1 MVRGLPAAIMRRR
14 GDTEDRGKSS
24 GTVIT
29 RTRHWPSRST
39 FTKHQLRLEIHIFP
53 KIPYIKEQKC
63 YALDSHFSPSTIA
76 VINTEMLSC
85 FGFRSRDEEHEP
97 LLPRYNDDTT
107 LQTRLHEKL
116 HTYQML
122 RAMSHGY
129 MPSNEQVI
137 IHLRSLLSAD
147 VLNPDTPDL
156 SDSGRSLIRSTKLFL
171 TQFIDLLSHKN
182 SHDQIQDFIW
192 CLAKARL
199 HVDTA
204 DLAARAGRVK
214 AKADTQAAYE
224 SLRTVGSLL
233 LTNSDFRVFLSD
245 LGTVSREV
253 FRDTAFSLA
262 NVSKQTAE
270 ELDPE
275 EPVQANGSSE
285 PPSKQ
290 DLEEDVKDVAKIVS
304 KGAVDVAHDAEQS
317 VAEHISGDEGKA
329 LAQRLKKAVGRLRKR
344 PDYSSSVSTLSML
357 LQRYMLTYSHVVVDT
372 ASALEDDVNANPEAD
387 RALHNFWLLLT
398 SIGDKSEWKG
408 VEESLNALIDDGKT
422 DPNFDEFVQH
432 LTKLIH
438 EMLSDPDFFDQV
450 SDRFQ
455 QLREK
460 SHDLT
465 ARSSMS
471 EHLDQL
477 LVHAH
482 AAMQSVLRDEDIH
495 KLLSTSSRIMHT
507 LSPSGAYTNSA
518 LITDSINVFVPM
530 VIQAIQYIPI
540 PRVEVST
547 PAIDLLLENLI
558 LEPGRT
564 VNASSFFPFKFNV
577 STRNDVEVRK
587 ARLRTTSSLKSLV
600 TIKISGM
607 SIAAEDLG
615 YWFRVHSGLMRFVD
629 QGLAGFHLDE
639 RGLDIALD
647 IEIGRDRMD
656 KIVSLRRVGVTIHHL
671 NYSLTKSKFA
681 CIAWLLKPIIRPIV
695 KRALEAKIAA
705 AIAEGL
711 QTLNRELLFARERLR
726 ATRIA
731 SPDDL
736 WTFVKAVAARLTP
749 APDPD
754 VEARIGV
761 KTGAGVFRG
770 RYAPGS
776 LMRIWEEEGRMAAQ
790 RVYEYQQG
798 GWRNSIFDVHAVP
811 AS

>member
-1 MVRGLPAAIMRRR
+1 
-14 GDTEDRGKSS
+14 
-24 GTVIT
+24 
-29 RTRHWPSRST
+29 
-39 FTKHQLRLEIHIFP
+39 
-53 KIPYIKEQKC
+53 
-63 YALDSHFSPSTIA
+63 
-76 VINTEMLSC
+76 MLSC
-85 FGFRSRDEEHEP
+85 FGFRSRNDDEHEP
-97 LLPRYNDDTT
+97 LLPRYNDDTA

-137 IHLRSLLSAD
+137 IHLRTLLAAD
-147 VLNPDTPDL
+147 VLNPDIPDL
-156 SDSGRSLIRSTKLFL
+156 SDSGRTLVRSTKLWL
-171 TQFIDLLSHKN
+171 TQFIDLLDHKN
-182 SHDQIQDFIW
+182 SRDQIQDFIW

-204 DLAARAGRVK
+204 DIAARAGRVK
-214 AKADTQAAYE
+214 VKADTQAAYQ

-245 LGTVSREV
+245 LGTVGKEV

-262 NVSKQTAE
+262 DVSKQTAE
-270 ELDPE
+270 QLDPDH
-275 EPVQANGSSE
+275 PVEANGSSK
-285 PPSKQ
+285 PPTKQ
-290 DLEEDVKDVAKIVS
+290 DLEEDVKGVANIVS

-317 VAEHISGDEGKA
+317 VKEHISGSEGDA

-344 PDYSSSVSTLSML
+344 PDYADSVSTLSML

-372 ASALEDDVNANPEAD
+372 ASALEEDVNVNPEAD
-387 RALHNFWLLLT
+387 KALHNFWLLLT
-398 SIGDKSEWKG
+398 SLGDANEWKG

-432 LTKLIH
+432 LSRLVQ
-438 EMLSDPDFFDQV
+438 EMLSDPEFFEHL
-450 SDRFQ
+450 SDNFQ
-455 QLREK
+455 QLRKE
-460 SHDLT
+460 SQNLT

-477 LVHAH
+477 LVHSR
-482 AAMQSVLRDEDIH
+482 AAMQSVLRDQDIH
-495 KLLSTSSRIMHT
+495 KLLNTSSRIIKT
-507 LSPSGAYTNSA
+507 LSPSGEYTNSE
-518 LITDSINVFVPM
+518 LITDSINVFVPLA
-530 VIQAIQYIPI
+530 VQAIQYIPI

-558 LEPGRT
+558 LEPGKT

-577 STRNDVEVRK
+577 STRNDIEVRK
-587 ARLRTTSSLKSLV
+587 ARLRTTSSVKSLV
-600 TIKISGM
+600 TLKISGM
-607 SIAAEDLG
+607 SIAADDLG
-615 YWFRVHSGLMRFVD
+615 YWFRVHSGLLRLVD

-647 IEIGRDRMD
+647 LEIGRDRMD

-681 CIAWLLKPIIRPIV
+681 CIAWLLKPLIRPIV

-711 QTLNRELLFARERLR
+711 QTLNRELLYARERLR

-736 WTFVKAVAARLTP
+736 WTFIKAVAARLTP

-761 KTGAGVFRG
+761 KTGHGVFKG

-776 LMRIWEEEGRMAAQ
+776 LMRIWEEEGRVAAQ
-790 RVYEYQQG
+790 KVYEYQQG
-798 GWRNSIFDVHAVP
+798 GWRNRIFDVQAVP
-811 AS
+811 T

>member
-1 MVRGLPAAIMRRR
+1 
-14 GDTEDRGKSS
+14 
-24 GTVIT
+24 
-29 RTRHWPSRST
+29 
-39 FTKHQLRLEIHIFP
+39 
-53 KIPYIKEQKC
+53 
-63 YALDSHFSPSTIA
+63 
-76 VINTEMLSC
+76 MLSC
-85 FGFRSRDEEHEP
+85 FGFRSRNDDEHEP
-97 LLPRYNDDTT
+97 LLPRYNDDTA

-137 IHLRSLLSAD
+137 IHLRTLLAAD
-147 VLNPDTPDL
+147 VLNPDIPDL
-156 SDSGRSLIRSTKLFL
+156 SDSGRTLVRSTKLWL
-171 TQFIDLLSHKN
+171 TQFIDLLDHKN
-182 SHDQIQDFIW
+182 SQDQIQDFIW

-204 DLAARAGRVK
+204 DIAARAGRVK
-214 AKADTQAAYE
+214 VKADTQAAYQ

-245 LGTVSREV
+245 LGTVGKEV

-262 NVSKQTAE
+262 DVSKQTAE
-270 ELDPE
+270 QLDPDH
-275 EPVQANGSSE
+275 PVEANGSSE
-285 PPSKQ
+285 PPTKQ
-290 DLEEDVKDVAKIVS
+290 DLQDDVKDVANIVS

-317 VAEHISGDEGKA
+317 VVEHISGSEGDA
-329 LAQRLKKAVGRLRKR
+329 LTQRLKKAVGRLRKR
-344 PDYSSSVSTLSML
+344 PDYSDSVSTLSML
-357 LQRYMLTYSHVVVDT
+357 LQRYMLTYSNVVVDT
-372 ASALEDDVNANPEAD
+372 ASALEDDVNVNPEANK
-387 RALHNFWLLLT
+387 ALHNFWLLLT
-398 SIGDKSEWKG
+398 SLGDANEWKG

-432 LTKLIH
+432 LSRLVQ
-438 EMLSDPDFFDQV
+438 EMFSDPDFFEHL
-450 SDRFQ
+450 SDKFQ
-455 QLREK
+455 QLRKE
-460 SHDLT
+460 SQNLT

-477 LVHAH
+477 LVHSR
-482 AAMQSVLRDEDIH
+482 AAMQSVLRDQDIH
-495 KLLSTSSRIMHT
+495 KLLNTSSRIIKT
-507 LSPSGAYTNSA
+507 LSPSGAYTNSD
-518 LITDSINVFVPM
+518 LITDSINVFVPLA
-530 VIQAIQYIPI
+530 VQAIQYIPI
-540 PRVEVST
+540 PRAEVST

-558 LEPGRT
+558 LEPGKT

-577 STRNDVEVRK
+577 STRNDIEVRK
-587 ARLRTTSSLKSLV
+587 ARLRTTSSVKSLV
-600 TIKISGM
+600 TLKISGM
-607 SIAAEDLG
+607 SIAADDLG
-615 YWFRVHSGLMRFVD
+615 YWFRLHSGLLRLVD

-647 IEIGRDRMD
+647 LEIGRDRMD

-681 CIAWLLKPIIRPIV
+681 CIAWLLKPLIRPIV

-711 QTLNRELLFARERLR
+711 QTLNRELLYARERLR

-736 WTFVKAVAARLTP
+736 WTFIKAVAARLTP

-754 VEARIGV
+754 VETRIGV
-761 KTGAGVFRG
+761 KTGPGVFKG

-776 LMRIWEEEGRMAAQ
+776 LMRIWEEEGRVAAQ
-790 RVYEYQQG
+790 KVYEYEQD
-798 GWRNSIFDVHAVP
+798 GWRNRIFDVQAVP
-811 AS
+811 A